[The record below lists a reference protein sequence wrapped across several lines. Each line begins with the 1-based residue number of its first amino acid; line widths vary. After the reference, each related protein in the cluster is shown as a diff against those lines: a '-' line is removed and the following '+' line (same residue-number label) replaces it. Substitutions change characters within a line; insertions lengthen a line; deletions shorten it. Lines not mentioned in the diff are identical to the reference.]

1 MIIEP
6 DELRKV
12 CHNMLTHKP
21 LETNVFMEACCLVS
35 CIESTLQCY
44 EYHYKEDDAEKVKE
58 YENKLPERIAR
69 LTLLIHNN

>member
-6 DELRKV
+6 DEVRKV

-21 LETNVFMEACCLVS
+21 LETNVFMEACYLLS
-35 CIESTLQCY
+35 SIESGLQCY
-44 EYHYKEDDAEKVKE
+44 EYYHREDNAEKVKE
-58 YENKLPERIAR
+58 YENTLPERIAR